1 MRRHTLPE
9 VATQRQKR
17 REHGDEPPLQPARR
31 ADADQL
37 TQEEPEIEAAR
48 VDQQPLADVRVAA
61 QVHTAHPAGLV
72 EMREA
77 SFQALT
83 AKPQQTQ
90 AACAANAPTI
100 AVHRSARLG
109 MVLPVP
115 SSAIG
120 FRDVAADAHGFEID
134 ERLIAVIALVAD
146 DFFDTVSVGLY
157 RLDLLGRFNQCL
169 AARRRVS
176 LIGILHGDADD
187 RARLE
192 IDRML
197 GFVRQVRP
205 SFILVTFASGSCG
218 WVLPLP
224 IHPRQISA
232 RRRLDARRL
241 RELRQEVLIALTGVA
256 PHDAAQRRIRLQRRR
271 VDAHSLA
278 IHQARVRKALQHPGE
293 DRLVRLKID
302 QATRTRDR
310 RVIGR
315 RLRQHQAEKVA
326 QRKRIGSAPG
336 DPALG
341 VDAFEVANQQQSEID
356 PGGASWGGHRGGVE
370 AGTLRFDEGVEA
382 VLSQQLIQPTIEGM
396 TRGRRQVR
404 RRHPHRRLSVAFSF
418 AHRHGR
424 SVVRFSRMSKL
435 IYITNASLDGYIEDK
450 TGAFDW
456 GNPDQVFDFITE
468 LMRPIGT
475 HLLGRRLYETIAHG
489 DVPLEGYPPEHR
501 DFARVWQKAEQIVF
515 SRMLTRAPTRIARV
529 EREFDPEATR
539 KLKRE
544 SAHDIFIGGAELAAL
559 ALESDLVD
567 ECHLF
572 LHPVIV
578 GGGKPAFRTAIR
590 RNLELLDTRR
600 FGTGAIH
607 LHYRL
612 RGAVRK
618 A

>member
-1 MRRHTLPE
+1 M
-9 VATQRQKR
+9 
-17 REHGDEPPLQPARR
+17 
-31 ADADQL
+31 
-37 TQEEPEIEAAR
+37 
-48 VDQQPLADVRVAA
+48 
-61 QVHTAHPAGLV
+61 
-72 EMREA
+72 
-77 SFQALT
+77 
-83 AKPQQTQ
+83 
-90 AACAANAPTI
+90 
-100 AVHRSARLG
+100 
-109 MVLPVP
+109 
-115 SSAIG
+115 
-120 FRDVAADAHGFEID
+120 
-134 ERLIAVIALVAD
+134 
-146 DFFDTVSVGLY
+146 
-157 RLDLLGRFNQCL
+157 
-169 AARRRVS
+169 
-176 LIGILHGDADD
+176 
-187 RARLE
+187 
-192 IDRML
+192 
-197 GFVRQVRP
+197 
-205 SFILVTFASGSCG
+205 
-218 WVLPLP
+218 
-224 IHPRQISA
+224 
-232 RRRLDARRL
+232 
-241 RELRQEVLIALTGVA
+241 
-256 PHDAAQRRIRLQRRR
+256 
-271 VDAHSLA
+271 
-278 IHQARVRKALQHPGE
+278 
-293 DRLVRLKID
+293 
-302 QATRTRDR
+302 
-310 RVIGR
+310 
-315 RLRQHQAEKVA
+315 AEKVA

-356 PGGASWGGHRGGVE
+356 PGGQAGAAHRGGVE

-404 RRHPHRRLSVAFSF
+404 RRHPHRLSVTFSF

-475 HLLGRRLYETIAHG
+475 HLLGRRLYETMAHWDG
-489 DVPLEGYPPEHR
+489 PLEGYPPEHR

-515 SRMLTRAPTRIARV
+515 SRTLTRAPTRIARV

-590 RNLELLDTRR
+590 QNLELLDTRR
-600 FGTGAIH
+600 FSTGAIH
-607 LHYRL
+607 LRYRL
-612 RGAVRK
+612 RDAIR
-618 A
+618 